1 MTHVSF
7 IKLINKNKTQDL
19 VINLFQPC
27 VAFHIETDSS
37 KQMTGFYMK
46 CNAALEWI
54 NEGLKI

>member
-7 IKLINKNKTQDL
+7 IKLINKNKTQGL
-19 VINLFQPC
+19 VINLFQPS
-27 VAFHIETDSS
+27 VAFHVETDSP

-46 CNAALEWI
+46 FNAALEWT